1 MSRVTKGNPIT
12 IVQGGQYGSEA
23 KGAITAYIAEV
34 EGADIAVRTGA
45 VNAGHTVYYHGHP
58 YKFQQ
63 LPVAWVNPKTHLVI
77 GAGALIHQEIL
88 DQEIALI
95 NRLTGSDVRERLLID
110 FHAGVHTSQHTDRS
124 TASGRHYKMGATG
137 KGCSEALID
146 KVRGRGDGYKTFGML
161 DHTMDY
167 NIGDTAQYLNRAY
180 DAGQKILIEG
190 TQGTLLDLHTGPYPF
205 TTHKSTLPAA
215 WMAECGLSPSLP
227 TDIVL
232 VVRTYPIRVAGNS
245 GYLPMETSWNLLAR
259 LTNVKRDLAGLG
271 PLIGEWAIRE
281 FEESVKDV
289 AADTR
294 LMWDLP
300 AGSDGLD
307 QHQWADRDQYQVA
320 LSELNQYAI
329 KALSKTTVDELAKFF
344 EFTTVTKKLR
354 RIGKLSLP
362 DLKRA
367 GYLCR
372 PHRVAVT
379 FMNYQY
385 PECWYVK
392 DNEGLLPVLNQESP
406 SRYLQTIESC
416 TGAPVHLVSYGPE
429 SSHIVRRFDY

>member
-1 MSRVTKGNPIT
+1 MSHNAIT

-23 KGAITAYIAEV
+23 KGAITAYIAES
-34 EGADIAVRTGA
+34 ERTNIAVRTGA
-45 VNAGHTVYYHGHP
+45 VNAGHTVYWKGSP

-63 LPVAWVNPKTHLVI
+63 LPVAWVNPDTYLVI
-77 GAGALIHQEIL
+77 GAGALIHQNVL
-88 DQEIALI
+88 DSEIALI
-95 NRLTGSDVRERLLID
+95 NRLTGRDVRDRLLID
-110 FHAGVHTSQHTDRS
+110 FHAGVHTSKHTDRS
-124 TASGRHYKMGATG
+124 TASGRHHKMGATG

-146 KVRGRGDGYKTFGML
+146 KIAGRGAGYQTFGMI
-161 DHTMDY
+161 DHIMQY

-215 WMAECGLSPSLP
+215 WMAECGLSPALP

-245 GYLPMETSWNLLAR
+245 GYLPMETSWPVLAR
-259 LTNVKRDLAGLG
+259 LINTKRELRGMG
-271 PLIGEWAIRE
+271 PLVETWAIVE
-281 FEESVKDV
+281 FESALAETVR
-289 AADTR
+289 TR
-294 LMWDLP
+294 MWDLP
-300 AGSDGLD
+300 VGTDGSD
-307 QHQWADRDQYQVA
+307 QHQWADRDKYQVA
-320 LSELNQYAI
+320 LSELNQYAM
-329 KALSKTTVDELAKFF
+329 KSLPLATVEELGRLF

-354 RIGKLSLP
+354 RVGKLSLP

-367 GYLCR
+367 GQLCR

-385 PECWYVK
+385 PEYWFAK
-392 DNEGLLPVLNQESP
+392 DGDPSP
-406 SRYLQTIESC
+406 DGEPISRYLQTIE
-416 TGAPVHLVSYGPE
+416 TTIGAPVQLLSWGPK
-429 SSHIVRRFDY
+429 SSHIVRRFTNGK